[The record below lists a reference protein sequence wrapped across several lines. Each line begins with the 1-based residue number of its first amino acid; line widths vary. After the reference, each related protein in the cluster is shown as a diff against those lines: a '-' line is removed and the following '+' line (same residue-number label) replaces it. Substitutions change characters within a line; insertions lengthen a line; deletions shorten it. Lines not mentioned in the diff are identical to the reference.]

1 MILSILI
8 PTYNRS
14 VFLIKNLELLLGFMN
29 QSAFKEQIE
38 VIVSNNCAPDDT
50 DSVVKKYIEENPS
63 FKLHYFKQANNIGLE
78 KNALFV
84 LEQSKAAYVMYLG
97 DDDFISFEYLEGVLK
112 HVSSYKKT
120 TVIIPAFYNID
131 LSGARLGLGRDHN
144 FPNKIFPKGFKSCF
158 INSHRGHQMSGLVL
172 KQDGLLKEYK
182 EKEVQNIYLFIYF
195 VAYNCLRGDTYHFP
209 EFPVQ
214 VTNPGQQSK
223 DWTYGEDGLL
233 NNVFNN
239 YAKLELTKV
248 QITKLQLVFYKKQ
261 PWRLWNYKKLS
272 TKKFMQAFVK
282 IWLVTNGTFLFKI
295 TFPLQVIW
303 LKLYA
308 ELKTMIK

>member
-14 VFLIKNLELLLGFMN
+14 FFLIKNLDLLVSLIN

-38 VIVSNNCAPDDT
+38 VIVSNNCSPDDT

-84 LEQSKAAYVMYLG
+84 LEQSKAEYVMYLG

-120 TVIIPAFYNID
+120 TVIIPSFYNID

-144 FPNKIFPKGFKSCF
+144 FPNKIFGKGFQNCL
-158 INSHRGHQMSGLVL
+158 INSHRGHQMSGLVF
-172 KQDGLLKEYK
+172 KQDGLFKEYI

-195 VAYNCLRGDTYHFP
+195 VAYNCLNGDAYHFP
-209 EFPVQ
+209 QFPVR
-214 VTNPGQQSK
+214 VTKPIQQSK

-239 YAKLELTKV
+239 YFKLELTKI
-248 QITKLQLVFYKKQ
+248 QITKLQLSFYKIQ
-261 PWRLWNYKKLS
+261 PWRLWDYKKIS
-272 TKKFMQAFVK
+272 YKKFIKAFVK
-282 IWLVTNGTFLFKI
+282 IWLATNGTFLFKI
-295 TFPLQVIW
+295 TFPLQVIL
-303 LKLYA
+303 LKLET
-308 ELKTMIK
+308 ELKRII